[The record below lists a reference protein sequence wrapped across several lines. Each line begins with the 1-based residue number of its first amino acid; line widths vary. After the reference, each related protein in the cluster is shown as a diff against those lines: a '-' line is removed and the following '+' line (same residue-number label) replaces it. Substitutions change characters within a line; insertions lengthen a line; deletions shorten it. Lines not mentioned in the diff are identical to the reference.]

1 MDTIYYL
8 PKKANGVGPPC
19 GGHHFNERFHPYLR
33 LTNQAPQ
40 RVDAPIV
47 AVLPQGFQDETD
59 GSVDDAHKLL

>member
-1 MDTIYYL
+1 M
-8 PKKANGVGPPC
+8 GPPC

-47 AVLPQGFQDETD
+47 AVLPQGFQDGTG
-59 GSVDDAHKLL
+59 GSVDDARKLL